1 MDSQNWFLI
10 ECSENFISQR
20 RKGAKHLIFD
30 RMIKNAVPEL
40 AFNQMQQEFCLAKT
54 QRRKAFDIF
63 FSVSK
68 TSNCWDYETSK

>member
-30 RMIKNAVPEL
+30 RIIRNAVPEL
-40 AFNQMQQEFCLAKT
+40 VFNRMQQEFCLAKT
-54 QRRKAFDIF
+54 QRRKAFDISYKNKKYSSRIGF
-63 FSVSK
+63 
-68 TSNCWDYETSK
+68 